1 MNEWKG
7 VQTDKTL
14 ALYDLSKDIGEETDV
29 ASENPKIV
37 ARIQKIIAE
46 LE

>member
-1 MNEWKG
+1 MNDWKG

-29 ASENPKIV
+29 ADENPMV
-37 ARIQKIIAE
+37 ANRIRKIIAE